1 MVILVE
7 ADGSARLSSALDE
20 FGPLF
25 SLCRPGTICWRLDRD
40 FSLFS
45 LFGGVKICPLRPTCR
60 RPDCRHI
67 SLETLRRQ
75 PDRCRSA
82 AHLTEQQC
90 GDHPVQ
96 QHQPGLVAAL
106 AVLTQQAEQL
116 GVRPGLG
123 TDWSLVAQPHAPVA
137 PCPANGL
144 SPMLSPGCSGLCRAV
159 RVASGARR
167 FTLWW

>member
-1 MVILVE
+1 MVRL
-7 ADGSARLSSALDE
+7 GSALRWTNSAPYFPCVGPALFAGDLIGISHSSVCLVA
-20 FGPLF
+20 
-25 SLCRPGTICWRLDRD
+25 S
-40 FSLFS
+40 
-45 LFGGVKICPLRPTCR
+45 
-60 RPDCRHI
+60 
-67 SLETLRRQ
+67 
-75 PDRCRSA
+75 RSA
-82 AHLTEQQC
+82 PCGQPVGDLTVATSHSRRSGDSQTVAVVVHLTEQQC

-106 AVLTQQAEQL
+106 AVLTPQAEQL
-116 GVRPGLG
+116 GVKPGLG
-123 TDWSLVAQPHAPVA
+123 NDWCLVAQPHAPVA

>member
-40 FSLFS
+40 FPPSVCLVAS
-45 LFGGVKICPLRPTCR
+45 RSVPCGQPVGDLTVATSHSR
-60 RPDCRHI
+60 RSGD
-67 SLETLRRQ
+67 SQTV
-75 PDRCRSA
+75 A
-82 AHLTEQQC
+82 VVVHLTEQQC

-106 AVLTQQAEQL
+106 AVLTPQAEQL
-116 GVRPGLG
+116 GVKPGLG